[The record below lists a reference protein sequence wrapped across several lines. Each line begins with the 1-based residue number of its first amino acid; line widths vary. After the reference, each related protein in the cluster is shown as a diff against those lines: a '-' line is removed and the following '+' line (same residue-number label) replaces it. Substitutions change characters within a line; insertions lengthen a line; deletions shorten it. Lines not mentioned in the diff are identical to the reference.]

1 MDNLLTEKLYSAF
14 KNYFAFLPN
23 FLMHQ
28 LMRQHLVNSLIPQ
41 AFGLLGSGVIAE
53 KNLKTDSPW
62 KKTKSNI

>member
-1 MDNLLTEKLYSAF
+1 
-14 KNYFAFLPN
+14 
-23 FLMHQ
+23 
-28 LMRQHLVNSLIPQ
+28 MRQHLVNSLIPQ